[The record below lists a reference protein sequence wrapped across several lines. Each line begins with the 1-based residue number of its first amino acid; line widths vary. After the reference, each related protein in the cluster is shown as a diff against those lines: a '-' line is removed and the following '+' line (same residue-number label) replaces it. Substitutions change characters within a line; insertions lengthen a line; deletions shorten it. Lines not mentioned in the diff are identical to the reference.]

1 METDISDYI
10 SFLGENIIEYPIIEY
25 PTIQEIPLEECE
37 IVPEQNISL
46 REFPTIPKQ
55 DIPLKEKPAIQE
67 RDNESTSSISKSKF
81 PIDKLFINK
90 SEQFEIVE
98 KISSKERK
106 KVSNDQKS
114 ILKKKRGRK
123 NKNENPNRKSHG
135 RNDPCNIRSLIAKK
149 YFVFIISFVNA
160 IIHQILIDDEEVQQ
174 YKLKKIKYNDTISIE
189 NIKKLKEKTIKE
201 IVSYGPNGKYKVVKE
216 NENKE
221 ICEKI
226 IQKSVK
232 ISKIMNLKYMDLF
245 EIFSGENKIVNMS
258 KYGVDIQVI
267 LNSEIMLYKDV
278 IAKIKKKE
286 NNSKDLDE
294 YLNKMNE
301 CKNDYKKI

>member
-10 SFLGENIIEYPIIEY
+10 SFLGENIIECPIEFPII
-25 PTIQEIPLEECE
+25 
-37 IVPEQNISL
+37 PEKDIS
-46 REFPTIPKQ
+46 
-55 DIPLKEKPAIQE
+55 LKEKQIKE
-67 RDNESTSSISKSKF
+67 RDNESTSSIPKRKF
-81 PIDKLFINK
+81 PIDKLFIIK

-98 KISSKERK
+98 KRK
-106 KVSNDQKS
+106 KIRNDQKT

-123 NKNENPNRKSHG
+123 SENENPNRKCHD
-135 RNDPCNIRSLIAKK
+135 RNDPYNIRSLITRK

-160 IIHQILIDDEEVQQ
+160 LVHLILIDDDEVQQ
-174 YKLKKIKYNDTISIE
+174 YKLKKIKYDETISIE

-201 IVSYGPNGKYKVVKE
+201 IVSYGPNSKYKIVKE

-226 IQKSVK
+226 IQRDTK
-232 ISKIMNLKYMDLF
+232 ISKIMNLMYMDFF

-258 KYGVDIQVI
+258 KYGVDIQVT
-267 LNSEIMLYKDV
+267 LNSEIILYKDV

-294 YLNKMNE
+294 YLKKLNE
-301 CKNDYKKI
+301 CIEYYKKI